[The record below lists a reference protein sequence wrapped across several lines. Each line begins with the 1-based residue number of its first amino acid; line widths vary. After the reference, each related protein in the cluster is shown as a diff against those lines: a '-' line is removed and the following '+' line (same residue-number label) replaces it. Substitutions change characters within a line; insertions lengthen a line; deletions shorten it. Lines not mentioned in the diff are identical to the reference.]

1 MKKSKKELSLE
12 DDFPSSFVDTKQV
25 AREVKRLIEVRFA
38 ISEMERAIT
47 SMINAFTLSTTEEDK
62 KKYTSAIEKAR
73 KVLDIL
79 NR

>member
-1 MKKSKKELSLE
+1 MKKSKEVPPE
-12 DDFPSSFVDTKQV
+12 DFPGSFIDSKKV

-38 ISEMERAIT
+38 ISETERAIT

-62 KKYTSAIEKAR
+62 KKYTLAIDKAR